1 LRSATDARRERR
13 RHLFLAAGLTV
24 GVVLLALPL
33 VLSDGRELVRVAANL
48 HPAVLAIPLAFTA
61 LSYVAM
67 SRSYQGIADAAEC
80 RLSFAEWVRITLVS
94 NTINLIVTSAGLSG
108 FAARLYL
115 LAQQGVPSGRAVL
128 ISLVQTFLTN
138 FTLMFFVLLGF
149 VALLASAHLPTV
161 VLAAAGAAV
170 VVFLAVLA
178 WGVVLVFHRRLRRRT
193 LYYLADTGHRLLH
206 VVVPRWTPGRV
217 RLWRFQH
224 SLNRGLEFLLARKE
238 RMIWPTCWI
247 MLDWLLMIG
256 ILWAAFQAVDYPI
269 AIWLVVT
276 GFAVGICLTLVPLV
290 PGGLGVMDFSMTGV
304 FVSMS
309 VPLERAAVAVLIY
322 RVAYYVVPLLTS
334 LFLFPGV
341 IRQATRIVG
350 TAGVE
355 QPEV

>member
-1 LRSATDARRERR
+1 LPPETDARRERR
-13 RHLFLAAGLTV
+13 RHLLLAAALTV

-33 VLSDGRELVRVAANL
+33 VLSDGKELLRVATNVHL
-48 HPAVLAIPLAFTA
+48 GILAIPLALTA

-80 RLSFAEWVRITLVS
+80 RLSFLEWVRITLVS

-115 LAQQGVPSGRAVL
+115 LAQQGIPSGRAVL

-138 FTLMFFVLLGF
+138 FTLLFFVLLGF
-149 VALLASAHLPTV
+149 VALLVSAHLPTA
-161 VLAAAGAAV
+161 VLVAAGGAV
-170 VVFLAVLA
+170 VIFTAVLG
-178 WGVVLVFHRRLRRRT
+178 WGVVLVFRRRLRRRT
-193 LYYLADTGHRLLH
+193 LYYVADAGHRLLR

-224 SLNRGLEFLLARKE
+224 SLNQGLEFLLARKE
-238 RMIWPTCWI
+238 RMLWPTCWI
-247 MLDWLLMIG
+247 VVDWIMMIG
-256 ILWAAFQAVDYPI
+256 ILWTAFLAVGYPI
-269 AIWLVVT
+269 AIGLAVT
-276 GFAVGICLTLVPLV
+276 GFAVGVCLTLVPLV

-309 VPLERAAVAVLIY
+309 VPIERAAVAVLIY
-322 RVAYYVVPLLTS
+322 RVAYYVVPMLTS

-341 IRQATRIVG
+341 IRQATRVVG
-350 TAGVE
+350 SAGVE
-355 QPEV
+355 RPGV